1 MEEVPMAEDPKRKRG
16 FFGRL
21 LRFAFLAAAIGA
33 VVSAVRRR
41 DGLDLD
47 EDEWQELPP
56 PPSA

>member
-1 MEEVPMAEDPKRKRG
+1 MAEDPKRKRG